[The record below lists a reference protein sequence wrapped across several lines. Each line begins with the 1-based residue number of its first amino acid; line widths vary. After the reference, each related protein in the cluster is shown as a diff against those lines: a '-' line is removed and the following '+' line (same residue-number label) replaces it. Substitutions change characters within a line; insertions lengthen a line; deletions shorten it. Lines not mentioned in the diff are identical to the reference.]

1 MDWLLQEQFDMGTQC
16 LFTVS
21 NLSVPVFGDCM
32 VTLHVDNDDCYFA
45 SGSNIYILPYL
56 FDSFSLK

>member
-1 MDWLLQEQFDMGTQC
+1 MGTQC

-21 NLSVPVFGDCM
+21 NLSVPIFGDCM